1 MYRPIKLTD
10 QRKTNVTA
18 ERYSE
23 YILNQENSRIVASY
37 SPEPSPA
44 WEVYYYSQLVH
55 IDQTIYDTTRIDHL
69 IYVSNLPNQ
78 ISLMTL
84 RMRRLDKTQTKT
96 PPDKCWDTLRIGVHR
111 FFTRIDQFIYVSSYN
126 KWWSSTSS
134 PKSRENFI
142 LNPNCECTNNGGLPL
157 VSN

>member
-1 MYRPIKLTD
+1 MHNPTTIATVSNQHQYVTFYQSIHGVQMYRPIQLTD
-10 QRKTNVTA
+10 QRTTNVTA

-23 YILNQENSRIVASY
+23 YILNHENSRIVASY

-44 WEVYYYSQLVH
+44 MRVFYYYSQLVH

-96 PPDKCWDTLRIGVHR
+96 PPDKC
-111 FFTRIDQFIYVSSYN
+111 
-126 KWWSSTSS
+126 
-134 PKSRENFI
+134 
-142 LNPNCECTNNGGLPL
+142 
-157 VSN
+157 

>member
-1 MYRPIKLTD
+1 MLPLS
-10 QRKTNVTA
+10 VTV
-18 ERYSE
+18 STFL
-23 YILNQENSRIVASY
+23 IMRIVGLLLHT
-37 SPEPSPA
+37 PPNPA
-44 WEVYYYSQLVH
+44 RLMSFYYYSQLVH

-69 IYVSNLPNQ
+69 IYVSNFPNQ

-96 PPDKCWDTLRIGVHR
+96 PPDKCWDTLRIGVYK
-111 FFTRIDQFIYVSSYN
+111 FFIRIDQLIYVFLYN
-126 KWWSSTSS
+126 KRWSSTSS

-157 VSN
+157 VSNQWWSSTDT